1 MLTLQGKYK
10 TTMPYVK
17 HRPSNSS
24 RQFGDYL
31 DAVSPK
37 GVGKLHLC

>member
-1 MLTLQGKYK
+1 LRATKGQL
-10 TTMPYVK
+10 
-17 HRPSNSS
+17 NSS

-37 GVGKLHLC
+37 GVG